1 MPNYDGQYE
10 LRLFYNTLPAGEDP
24 MDHTMTIDVAMDGTP
39 PVGAEF
45 GQISTLTKGGGASD
59 LEADTTALV
68 DLLEAFFNPTT
79 NFLRAELWRYDA
91 EPSQNAIFVSIM
103 ALGTVGTFASP
114 TQAAQ
119 QSTMTLRSA
128 GGGVA
133 RIQMMEAV
141 YADNLRD
148 PYPFSRT
155 PEINLVNYLIGS
167 TCSFV
172 ARDNTYFVAG
182 ITFSTTQNERLYR
195 KRFRN
200 N

>member
-10 LRLFYNTLPAGEDP
+10 LRISYNTLPAGEDP
-24 MDHTMTIDVAMDGTP
+24 MDHTLTIDVAIVGTAI
-39 PVGAEF
+39 VGDAF
-45 GQISTLTKGGGASD
+45 VDITTVTKGGGNSD
-59 LEADTTALV
+59 LESDTTALV
-68 DLLEAFFNPTT
+68 DLLAAFFNPTT

-91 EPSQNAIFVSIM
+91 EPSQNASFVSIM
-103 ALGTVGTFASP
+103 ALGTVGTFSSP

-133 RIQMMEAV
+133 RVQMMEAV

-155 PEINLVNYLIGS
+155 PEINLVNYLIGGV
-167 TCSFV
+167 CPFV